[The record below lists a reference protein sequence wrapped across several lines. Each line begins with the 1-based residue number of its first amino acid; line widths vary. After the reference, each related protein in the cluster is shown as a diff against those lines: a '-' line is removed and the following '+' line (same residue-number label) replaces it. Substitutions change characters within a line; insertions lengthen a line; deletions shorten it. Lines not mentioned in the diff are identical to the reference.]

1 MKEVQGELN
10 STLIVMVSVG
20 VLMTFFFSFI
30 WPLIRHNFQSEAQC
44 GKAACDC
51 SAQTRNDNE
60 GYCSCSIKG
69 GETFRCVYKG

>member
-30 WPLIRHNFQSEAQC
+30 WPLIKHNFQSQAQC
-44 GKAACDC
+44 NKAACDC
-51 SAQTRNDNE
+51 SKEIRDANE
-60 GYCSCSIKG
+60 GFCLCNIKG
-69 GETFRCVYKG
+69 GESFRCVYKG